1 MVWGRNRR
9 GKMLLQMSG
18 AEGLSP
24 TCGGSSGWG
33 KGVEERS
40 GVDHSINVRVDLA
53 IPTAPTGRLE

>member
-1 MVWGRNRR
+1 
-9 GKMLLQMSG
+9 MLLQMSG